1 MKRRQESGEPRE
13 QRHPRAHF
21 RFRAVEGDEKGDA
34 LTREILIPCQ
44 RQEGCRGENYVLR
57 GWPALQRLSS
67 STTVLLS
74 SSSILAHH
82 PRSPIHPPSRLL
94 CPLFHPSTP
103 LWTYRQ
109 LPQAATPAIPA
120 QPPRR
125 RAGLPPG
132 GVTNQRLAIVNST
145 CAVKQLINKR
155 LFTSCAR
162 SRQRRRRWRWR
173 RLAGW
178 PPRCVCTHFNSR
190 NIFLFFR
197 GWIQNGD
204 RKSWLLKEDDYQ
216 RRFGFTQRILVEK
229 RVEIKR
235 EKEAQKRLRIRKCN
249 VDPEGGKYGC
259 FTCR

>member
-82 PRSPIHPPSRLL
+82 PRSPIHPPNRLL

-173 RLAGW
+173 RLADWLAG
-178 PPRCVCTHFNSR
+178 PPVCVHAFQQPKHISVLPR
-190 NIFLFFR
+190 M
-197 GWIQNGD
+197 D
-204 RKSWLLKEDDYQ
+204 
-216 RRFGFTQRILVEK
+216 
-229 RVEIKR
+229 IKR
-235 EKEAQKRLRIRKCN
+235 RQEVVVTERRRLLAKIRIHIENTRRGTRRDK
-249 VDPEGGKYGC
+249 
-259 FTCR
+259 T

>member
-1 MKRRQESGEPRE
+1 M
-13 QRHPRAHF
+13 
-21 RFRAVEGDEKGDA
+21 
-34 LTREILIPCQ
+34 
-44 RQEGCRGENYVLR
+44 LR

-82 PRSPIHPPSRLL
+82 PRSPIHPPNRLL

-178 PPRCVCTHFNSR
+178 PPDVCARISTAETYFCSSADGYRTEIGSRGYRKKTTTREDSDSRREHSSR
-190 NIFLFFR
+190 N
-197 GWIQNGD
+197 
-204 RKSWLLKEDDYQ
+204 
-216 RRFGFTQRILVEK
+216 
-229 RVEIKR
+229 
-235 EKEAQKRLRIRKCN
+235 A
-249 VDPEGGKYGC
+249 
-259 FTCR
+259 CR